1 MNDDNEIDGRK
12 EGIGRCTQPC
22 RRPCASFAVER
33 RARER
38 EREREIEKRER
49 EREREER
56 ERERYRERERDRER
70 EREKGIDCA
79 WRD

>member
-38 EREREIEKRER
+38 ERERDREEREREKRER
-49 EREREER
+49 ERERDI
-56 ERERYRERERDRER
+56 ERERDRER